1 MAGGRNSSDQ
11 LALAT
16 RRESAVA
23 LRRQGYSYRAI
34 AQQLDISQT
43 QAYHD
48 VQSVLLQTRDRT
60 AAEADALRVLEGER
74 LDEIYQALLPRALV
88 GDIKAVQQL
97 HRNIEL
103 RMRLFGLGH
112 DAREEAIAL
121 ARQEGEAIIEILKRH
136 LPEETLSQVS
146 RALAIALRFDESK
159 STIEVLPD
167 EAI

>member
-48 VQSVLLQTRDRT
+48 VQTVLLEIRDRT
-60 AAEADALRVLEGER
+60 TAEVNALRVLEGER

-121 ARQEGEAIIEILKRH
+121 ARQEGDAIIEILKLH
-136 LPEETLSQVS
+136 LSEEMLSQVGH
-146 RALAIALRFDESK
+146 ALAIALRLDEET
-159 STIEVLPD
+159 STIEVMPD
-167 EAI
+167 ETI